1 VINDISK
8 ASKSQIGLIIQ
19 VLDNDTKLLQIEIYL
34 DSNTTNLKGK
44 LQVKRTLMNLHSL
57 TKRV

>member
-1 VINDISK
+1 MINDFSK
-8 ASKSQIGLIIQ
+8 AGKSQIGLIIQ
-19 VLDNDTKLLQIEIYL
+19 VLDNDAKLLQIEIYL
-34 DSNTTNLKGK
+34 HFNTDDLKGK